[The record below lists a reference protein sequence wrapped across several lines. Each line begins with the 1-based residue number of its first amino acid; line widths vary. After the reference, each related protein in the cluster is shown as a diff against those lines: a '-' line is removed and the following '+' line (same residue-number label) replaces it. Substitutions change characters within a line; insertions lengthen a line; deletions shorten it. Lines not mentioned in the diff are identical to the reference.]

1 VKLILRIAAIALLLT
16 ACGTATTGGSQAAGK
31 VKGTVQ
37 SGPSCPVG
45 GMSACPSQ
53 GPTPVRIDFKPVAG
67 GNGQSTQTDSTGAYS
82 IDLPPGTYRVSL
94 NPQGSVVKGPQEVT
108 VASGQVVTADYTL
121 DSGMR

>member
-1 VKLILRIAAIALLLT
+1 VKLILRIAAITLLLT
-16 ACGTATTGGSQAAGK
+16 ACGTATGGSQAAGK

-45 GMSACPSQ
+45 GISACPSQ
-53 GPTPVRIDFKPVAG
+53 GTTAVRIDFNPVAG
-67 GNGQSTQTDSTGAYS
+67 GDARSTQTDSTGAYS
-82 IDLPPGTYRVSL
+82 IDLPPGTYHVSL

-108 VASGQVVTADYTL
+108 VASGQVVTADYTV